1 MYTRAKITSLFYG
14 YKNADK
20 YLHMRFCLYVKPRV
34 FYTLLNTKAKV

>member
-20 YLHMRFCLYVKPRV
+20 YLHMRLSICQAEGKILYTIKD
-34 FYTLLNTKAKV
+34 